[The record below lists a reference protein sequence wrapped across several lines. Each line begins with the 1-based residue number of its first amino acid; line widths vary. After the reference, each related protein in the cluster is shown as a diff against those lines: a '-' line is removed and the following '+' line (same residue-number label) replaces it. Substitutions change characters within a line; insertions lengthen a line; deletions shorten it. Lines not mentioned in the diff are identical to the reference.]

1 MTTTQQLIEKY
12 IPLANKLAFD
22 RKKTLPKFVDI
33 EELQSAAYL
42 GLTEAANRFDESRG
56 ISFSTFAYPRIL
68 GAIVDSLRQMGWG
81 KRTDPKQAFSLDVPV
96 SDEADM
102 SLKDM
107 LAAPEEHNIN
117 EIFEVISQGF
127 DKQAEQVLRHYFIDE
142 CSMKEVGKKFGVSES
157 RISQLIS
164 QYKMR
169 IRDNWEYADLQAE
182 LAA

>member
-1 MTTTQQLIEKY
+1 MTTQELVEKY

-22 RKKTLPKFVDI
+22 KKKTLPKFIDI

-81 KRTDPKQAFSLDVPV
+81 KRTDPKQAYSLNTPLGETGDV
-96 SDEADM
+96 SFQ
-102 SLKDM
+102 DM
-107 LAAPEEHNIN
+107 LSSPEEHNMD
-117 EIFEVISQGF
+117 EMFEVISHGF
-127 DKQAEQVLRHYFIDE
+127 NEQAEQVLRYYFIDE

-157 RISQLIS
+157 RISQLIT
-164 QYKMR
+164 QYKTQ
-169 IRDNWEYADLQAE
+169 IRSNWQYEDLQAE